1 MNGRRQ
7 ILYLYVIMFMTIA
20 SASAQ
25 TVVVNALKENI
36 RNAKTPAEKLTA
48 ILSLCEE
55 NDSFNKDTLYFYA
68 LQAKKIAAKQKNIPA
83 LHWASYYEASSY
95 YRKNELDS
103 VTSII
108 QQHLPVL
115 LQKDST
121 SSISVSFLL
130 LEARCMIRK
139 QEFKEALSNDY
150 RALNIAELKKDT
162 LNQIRAMAAIGLV
175 FVKTGDYTGALNWF
189 GKGIDMGEGNRYRN
203 KTIYLFTNAAVCYNN
218 LSKYDSAEQFVLKAV
233 QYARASENLVDLSN
247 SLGMYAGQLMDSKK
261 YAEAEKPLR
270 EALQVSE
277 RMGDPNDI
285 ISNMGALGIYYYDRN
300 LPEKGIDISLKALDM
315 INKYQ
320 LNGKLP
326 FIYDVLAK
334 NYEAAGKFKQQ
345 GEILKKLVDIQ
356 DSTYEKNSADAI
368 SELKIKFEVQKK
380 ENTIIRQQLD
390 LVKKDYLI
398 YASVVVF
405 IIAICIA
412 YFVFSSYKK
421 RQKLRTAMAIAT
433 AEESERKR
441 IAANLHDNLGAYA
454 ASIAS
459 NVNRLSFFAQDSNA
473 ALVLKEVSNN
483 SNAIVADLSDTI
495 WALKKESL
503 ALTAVSDRLKI
514 FIQRVQPGYPSISFN
529 IDEDIVKDHL
539 LSPSQGFHLFQTLQ
553 EAINNALKHSECKHI
568 HIQVKGLEKEWE
580 ISIADDGTGM
590 KDPVNNSGGG
600 NGLFNMRNRAEE
612 GGWKIEWKNNIPSGT
627 KLIIQQSVS

>member
-1 MNGRRQ
+1 M
-7 ILYLYVIMFMTIA
+7 
-20 SASAQ
+20 
-25 TVVVNALKENI
+25 
-36 RNAKTPAEKLTA
+36 
-48 ILSLCEE
+48 
-55 NDSFNKDTLYFYA
+55 
-68 LQAKKIAAKQKNIPA
+68 
-83 LHWASYYEASSY
+83 
-95 YRKNELDS
+95 
-103 VTSII
+103 
-108 QQHLPVL
+108 

-326 FIYDVLAK
+326 FIYDLLAK

>member
-1 MNGRRQ
+1 
-7 ILYLYVIMFMTIA
+7 
-20 SASAQ
+20 
-25 TVVVNALKENI
+25 
-36 RNAKTPAEKLTA
+36 
-48 ILSLCEE
+48 
-55 NDSFNKDTLYFYA
+55 
-68 LQAKKIAAKQKNIPA
+68 
-83 LHWASYYEASSY
+83 
-95 YRKNELDS
+95 
-103 VTSII
+103 
-108 QQHLPVL
+108 
-115 LQKDST
+115 
-121 SSISVSFLL
+121 
-130 LEARCMIRK
+130 
-139 QEFKEALSNDY
+139 
-150 RALNIAELKKDT
+150 
-162 LNQIRAMAAIGLV
+162 
-175 FVKTGDYTGALNWF
+175 
-189 GKGIDMGEGNRYRN
+189 
-203 KTIYLFTNAAVCYNN
+203 
-218 LSKYDSAEQFVLKAV
+218 
-233 QYARASENLVDLSN
+233 
-247 SLGMYAGQLMDSKK
+247 
-261 YAEAEKPLR
+261 
-270 EALQVSE
+270 
-277 RMGDPNDI
+277 
-285 ISNMGALGIYYYDRN
+285 
-300 LPEKGIDISLKALDM
+300 
-315 INKYQ
+315 
-320 LNGKLP
+320 
-326 FIYDVLAK
+326 
-334 NYEAAGKFKQQ
+334 
-345 GEILKKLVDIQ
+345 
-356 DSTYEKNSADAI
+356 
-368 SELKIKFEVQKK
+368 
-380 ENTIIRQQLD
+380 
-390 LVKKDYLI
+390 
-398 YASVVVF
+398 
-405 IIAICIA
+405 
-412 YFVFSSYKK
+412 
-421 RQKLRTAMAIAT
+421 MAIAT